1 MQAEEVEVVTRT
13 IFDPAFAAIKSLDP
27 PTGTRRGRV
36 LLSNQ
41 RQLFSITTAKQRQ
54 QAFDDYLR
62 VCTSANFSDFL
73 TELVENRNPDI
84 EWDLV
89 DDQNLDA
96 DNNDD
101 KSDDD
106 DETGLPSQHLPS
118 SSSSASS
125 SSSSLSTFRSASSSL
140 VSSRAAAAAA
150 APLLSTTSTISTICK
165 FKFNDYTKMAKNI
178 KDMLN
183 KCIEPTCSLLWKDH
197 QNDRSTFKMPSGA
210 NCFPIFRDPN
220 NKLMSDPHEF
230 LVKLERQL
238 RLYSVPSDSYGIVLV
253 SCVTDRLMQDW
264 IEQHLIPNCST
275 WSEMK
280 EMFKEKYF
288 DPEIKERLIGQLEKC
303 VQAMGERVH
312 QYTERFQ
319 SLVVRI
325 SSGTPIDTQ
334 TNIISCER
342 GFIPAIRQELAK
354 YRSMMTQQQR
364 STFEFA
370 KLSDLYETAANTER
384 GLAPRT
390 GKVGST
396 SLSNNNSRKR
406 SFNGRQKRTQLN
418 AVSSTS
424 AAAATPVVNK
434 IEMNEQG
441 QPVNVNKKHKAPNQ
455 RPHFQLVVL
464 EEAEVEGAQGVVALV
479 VVDDR

>member
-1 MQAEEVEVVTRT
+1 
-13 IFDPAFAAIKSLDP
+13 
-27 PTGTRRGRV
+27 
-36 LLSNQ
+36 
-41 RQLFSITTAKQRQ
+41 
-54 QAFDDYLR
+54 
-62 VCTSANFSDFL
+62 
-73 TELVENRNPDI
+73 
-84 EWDLV
+84 
-89 DDQNLDA
+89 
-96 DNNDD
+96 
-101 KSDDD
+101 
-106 DETGLPSQHLPS
+106 
-118 SSSSASS
+118 
-125 SSSSLSTFRSASSSL
+125 
-140 VSSRAAAAAA
+140 
-150 APLLSTTSTISTICK
+150 
-165 FKFNDYTKMAKNI
+165 
-178 KDMLN
+178 
-183 KCIEPTCSLLWKDH
+183 
-197 QNDRSTFKMPSGA
+197 
-210 NCFPIFRDPN
+210 
-220 NKLMSDPHEF
+220 
-230 LVKLERQL
+230 
-238 RLYSVPSDSYGIVLV
+238 
-253 SCVTDRLMQDW
+253 MQDW

-424 AAAATPVVNK
+424 VAAATPVVNK

-441 QPVNVNKKHKAPNQ
+441 QPVNVNKKHKAPQ
-455 RPHFQLVVL
+455 QTSSFSARGAGRGRGGGRAGRGGFGGGGRPVNGSSSSSSPFRGRGGRGGRGRTDPASTSSTYTFGGSCFGCGERGHRQSDCPRHD
-464 EEAEVEGAQGVVALV
+464 ASSSDGG
-479 VVDDR
+479 RP